1 VEVAAPARARGRWR
15 DALEERRFFAAVLI
29 GPAVLFIA
37 VLVLAPLLLSIYL
50 SLTDATA
57 GSLSGDFVGLRNY
70 TEAWDSPNFRRALRN
85 TVIFTVISQVIV
97 LLVAG
102 VLAHQ
107 LAKPFRGR
115 WILRFFILLPW
126 AAPIALGTIGFLWI
140 FESLFSVVNWTL
152 VHDVFPGPPEL
163 KPYNVVN
170 WLFARPGLPDWLE
183 IKPIDPFAP
192 PQWLG
197 QPTLAMAAIIFV
209 HTWRIIPFA
218 TVIFLAGLAS
228 IPAEVEDAAKV
239 DGATGL
245 KKFWYVTLPL
255 QLPIATVALLFGIVF
270 TATDMTV
277 VYILTHGGPFNST
290 HMLTT
295 WAFDTGIN
303 SAALGQGAAI
313 SLYLL
318 PVLILV
324 AVLML
329 RFARKVEVS

>member
-1 VEVAAPARARGRWR
+1 MEVAAPRPRARWR
-15 DALEERRFFAAVLI
+15 DILEERRFLAGVLI
-29 GPAVLFIA
+29 APAVLFIA
-37 VLVLAPLLLSIYL
+37 VLVGGPLLLAIYL
-50 SLTDATA
+50 SMTDATA
-57 GSLSGDFVGLRNY
+57 GSLTGEFVGLRNF
-70 TEAWDSPNFRRALRN
+70 TEAWESPNFRRALRN
-85 TVIFTVISQVIV
+85 TVIFTVVSQVIV

-107 LAKPFRGR
+107 LSKPFRGR
-115 WILRFFILLPW
+115 WILRFFVLLPW

-152 VHDVFPGPPEL
+152 VNDIFPGSPEF
-163 KPYNVVN
+163 KPYKVVN
-170 WLFARPGLPDWLE
+170 FLLAREALPDWLE
-183 IKPIDPFAP
+183 IAPIDPFAP

-197 QPTLAMAAIIFV
+197 QPTLAMASVIAV
-209 HTWRIIPFA
+209 HAWRIIPFA

-228 IPAEVEDAAKV
+228 IPAEVDDAAQV

-329 RFARKVEVS
+329 LFARKVEVS